1 MEGVEAHSCGVRLAA
16 EKKMYLGDT
25 DMITIYQLVLRTK
38 ASIICF
44 DSRFRCK
51 ICCLA

>member
-1 MEGVEAHSCGVRLAA
+1 MDGVEAHSCGVRLAA
-16 EKKMYLGDT
+16 EKKIDLGDT
-25 DMITIYQLVLRTK
+25 GMMIIYQLVLRTK

-44 DSRFRCK
+44 DSRFRCM